1 MFTKWNFWKQLFV
14 SLIWQTPLIY
24 GLLALFIRVDTGV
37 WNWQLRTW
45 GSNYSN
51 YALFTL
57 LIFVFLEIS
66 TTRER
71 ELRKEMDEIR
81 EKLWKEVR

>member
-1 MFTKWNFWKQLFV
+1 MLTKWNFWKQILNALV
-14 SLIWQTPLIY
+14 WQIPMAY
-24 GLLALFIRVDTGV
+24 GLTVVIIRLDVGV

-45 GSNYSN
+45 GGNYVDWAMVS
-51 YALFTL
+51 L
-57 LIFVFLEIS
+57 LTFIFVEIS

-81 EKLWKEVR
+81 EKLRKEVR

>member
-1 MFTKWNFWKQLFV
+1 MLTKWNFWKQILNALV
-14 SLIWQTPLIY
+14 WQIPMAY
-24 GLLALFIRVDTGV
+24 GLTVVIIRLDVGV
-37 WNWQLRTW
+37 WNWKLRTW

-66 TTRER
+66 ATRER

-81 EKLWKEVR
+81 EKTRKEAR

>member
-1 MFTKWNFWKQLFV
+1 MFAKWNFWKRILKA
-14 SLIWQTPLIY
+14 LIWQIPFVY
-24 GLLALFIRVDTGV
+24 GLTVLLIRFDAGV

-81 EKLWKEVR
+81 EKLRKEVR

>member
-1 MFTKWNFWKQLFV
+1 MNALV
-14 SLIWQTPLIY
+14 WQIPMAY
-24 GLLALFIRVDTGV
+24 GLTVVIIRLDVGV

-66 TTRER
+66 TARER
-71 ELRKEMDEIR
+71 ELRKEMNEIR
-81 EKLWKEVR
+81 EKLRKEAQ